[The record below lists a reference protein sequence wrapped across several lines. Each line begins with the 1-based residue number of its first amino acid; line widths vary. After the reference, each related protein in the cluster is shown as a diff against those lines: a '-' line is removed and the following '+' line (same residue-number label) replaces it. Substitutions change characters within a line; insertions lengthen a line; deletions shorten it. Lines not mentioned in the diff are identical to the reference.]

1 MPLDPHDLYDVAPD
15 AGEVSARVLLVALT
29 GFVDAGG
36 AGGLARE
43 HLLSTLESRV
53 VASFDVDQLY
63 DYRARRPTMLFNQDH
78 WESYDDPRLDLHLVH
93 DATGTPFLL
102 LAGPEPD
109 VQWERFTQAVEALIE
124 RFRVEVTVAFN
135 SIPMAV
141 PHTRPSGVTAHATRP
156 ELISGYVPW
165 LQQVQVPGSAAHLLE
180 FRLGQHGRDAIGF
193 AVHVPHYLAQTGYP
207 TAAEVLLQSV
217 SRATGLLLPTEA
229 LTTAAA
235 AVRAEVDAQVEGSE
249 EIAAVVR
256 GLEEQYDAFVRG
268 QDQSL
273 LAADTGPLPSA
284 EELGAELER
293 FLAEQS
299 RRDEPP
305 GS

>member
-1 MPLDPHDLYDVAPD
+1 MLDPHDLYDIAPD
-15 AGEVSARVLLVALT
+15 ATEVSARVLIVALT

-36 AGGLARE
+36 AAGLARE
-43 HLLSTLESRV
+43 HVLGTLESRT
-53 VASFDVDQLY
+53 VASFDVDLLF
-63 DYRARRPTMLFNQDH
+63 DYRARRPMMLFNQDR

-93 DATGTPFLL
+93 DESGAPFLL

-109 VQWERFTQAVEALIE
+109 AHWERFTKAVEALVE
-124 RFRVEVTVAFN
+124 RFGVEVTVSLN

-193 AVHVPHYLAQTGYP
+193 AVHVPHYLAQTPYP

-217 SRATGLLLPTEA
+217 SRTTGLLLPTGA
-229 LTTAAA
+229 LAAA
-235 AVRAEVDAQVEGSE
+235 AARVRQEVDAQVADSAEVG
-249 EIAAVVR
+249 AVVR

-268 QDQSL
+268 QGQSL
-273 LAADTGPLPSA
+273 MATDTGPLPTA

-293 FLAEQS
+293 FLAERS
-299 RRDEPP
+299 RGDDQP
-305 GS
+305 GG